1 MPTPNSDTIS
11 ADKQQ
16 HRYPLTGLL
25 MLGLMGLIL
34 LGRMT
39 GISLF
44 DSAAHLVT
52 ILLVIL
58 GWRVIGLREIYLLS
72 CCVILSGLAYY
83 LLGFQPII

>member
-1 MPTPNSDTIS
+1 MPTPNSDNIS

-44 DSAAHLVT
+44 DKVGIVGTRIAGVGYVV
-52 ILLVIL
+52 VIL
-58 GWRVIGLREIYLLS
+58 APY
-72 CCVILSGLAYY
+72 
-83 LLGFQPII
+83 